1 MYTFK
6 EFAEVPLD
14 DVLEK
19 IQTLSNSVFESN
31 DSVEGLQIK
40 LAAHQDV
47 LVQVAFDDNDELV
60 GFKIGYAEKK
70 ERFYS
75 WLGCVNEEHRNKGI
89 AKHFLEHQHR
99 WCRER
104 GYKTVRT
111 KTKNCFKAM
120 LILNLKM
127 GFDIIGTYTDSSG
140 EPKLI
145 LEKKLSAH

>member
-6 EFAEVPLD
+6 EFAEVPQI

-19 IQTLSNSVFESN
+19 IQILSNSIFEFN
-31 DSVEGLQIK
+31 DSAKELQTK

-47 LVQVAFDDNDELV
+47 LVQVAFDDSNILV

-75 WLGCVNEEHRNKGI
+75 WLGCVDEEHRGKGI
-89 AKHFLEHQHR
+89 AKHMLEHQHS
-99 WCRER
+99 WCQKR
-104 GYKTVRT
+104 GYKIVRT

-120 LILNLKM
+120 LILNIKM
-127 GFDIIGTYTDSSG
+127 GFDIIGTYTDSLG

-145 LEKKLSAH
+145 LEKKLSLH

>member
-6 EFAEVPLD
+6 EFEEVPPIEL
-14 DVLEK
+14 LEE
-19 IQTLSNSVFESN
+19 IQQLSNSVFESN
-31 DSVEGLQIK
+31 DSEQDLLEK
-40 LAAHQDV
+40 LSAHQDV
-47 LVQVAFDDNDELV
+47 LVQLAFDDSNTLV

-70 ERFYS
+70 GRFYS
-75 WLGCVNEEHRNKGI
+75 WLGCVNGEHRNKGI
-89 AKHFLEHQHR
+89 AKHLLDYQHQ
-99 WCRER
+99 WCQER
-104 GYKTVRT
+104 GYRTVRT

-127 GFDIIGTYTDSSG
+127 GFDVIGTYTDSRG